1 MVIRFPLSLVKRN
14 LILKVEW
21 SYNNYSNYLAIIAPQ
36 KKIKKIGQ

>member
-21 SYNNYSNYLAIIAPQ
+21 SYNNYGNYFAIIFPQ
-36 KKIKKIGQ
+36 KTKKIGQ